1 MATTEARISIDAIDQ
16 AERDLDRIALVT
28 VALPALCSSGNEY
41 ATCGAACLLSEVV
54 DELRAF
60 LREVENETR

>member
-1 MATTEARISIDAIDQ
+1 MTASDARIGKDVIDRADQ
-16 AERDLDRIALVT
+16 DLDRIALVS
-28 VALPALCSSGNEY
+28 VALPALCSSGNEE

-60 LREVENETR
+60 LREVENATR

>member
-1 MATTEARISIDAIDQ
+1 MATTEARIGVDAIDQ
-16 AERDLDRIALVT
+16 ADRDLDRIALVT

-60 LREVENETR
+60 VREVETVTQ